1 MLNINAINTFELSKV
16 PSRMNVHRS
25 NFADQLSI
33 MKADRL
39 LQTTRQYNNWQKI
52 RQNDPSRAV
61 KIADLLLERHAF
73 IEGSAPRDENGRTRF
88 DHLTDRLKSEG
99 IHLYKSHQFKN
110 PIFLKSNALSM
121 PGGHISDGVMKTPVT
136 NVDPTVKNLRSR
148 FENKDCLEFL
158 AGILE
163 ESGIAYYGEK
173 GMANTLVAKAR
184 NEGKNTNTY
193 LTGEG
198 ITHAL
203 CKNPVTIHV
212 KSNSSDSFEEIWN
225 KIKPHMKKDAILS
238 FSSQSFGHTGIIE
251 KVADRLTFLNS
262 SGIKGKPK
270 TYKVLAE
277 EPKHEIR
284 TWIQRAQRQKA
295 FLDITIGAIDSKLA
309 SQFDNPSLARR
320 VAPDRNP
327 SLLTSQI
334 VAKDMYETG

>member
-1 MLNINAINTFELSKV
+1 MLSINAINTFELSKV

-73 IEGSAPRDENGRTRF
+73 IEGSAPRDETGRTRF
-88 DHLTDRLKSEG
+88 DHLTDRLKSED

-110 PIFLKSNALSM
+110 PIFSKPDTLSM
-121 PGGHISDGVMKTPVT
+121 PGGLISESVMKTPAS
-136 NVDPTVKNLRSR
+136 NVDTTVKNLRTR

-163 ESGIAYYGEK
+163 QNNIAYYGEN

-198 ITHAL
+198 ITHSL

-212 KSNSSDSFEEIWN
+212 QSNSSDSFEDVWD
-225 KIKPHMKKDAILS
+225 KVKPHIRKGTILS
-238 FSSQSFGHTGIIE
+238 FSSRTFGHTGIIDS
-251 KVADRLTFLNS
+251 VANRPAFLNS
-262 SGIKGKPK
+262 SGVMGKPN

-277 EPKHEIR
+277 DPKKEIR
-284 TWIQRAQRQKA
+284 TWFQRARRQKT
-295 FLDITIGAIDSKLA
+295 FLDITAGTIDPNKALR
-309 SQFDNPSLARR
+309 FDDASLATRGT
-320 VAPDRNP
+320 PGWI
-327 SLLTSQI
+327 S
-334 VAKDMYETG
+334 

>member
-1 MLNINAINTFELSKV
+1 
-16 PSRMNVHRS
+16 
-25 NFADQLSI
+25 
-33 MKADRL
+33 
-39 LQTTRQYNNWQKI
+39 
-52 RQNDPSRAV
+52 
-61 KIADLLLERHAF
+61 
-73 IEGSAPRDENGRTRF
+73 
-88 DHLTDRLKSEG
+88 
-99 IHLYKSHQFKN
+99 
-110 PIFLKSNALSM
+110 
-121 PGGHISDGVMKTPVT
+121 
-136 NVDPTVKNLRSR
+136 
-148 FENKDCLEFL
+148 
-158 AGILE
+158 
-163 ESGIAYYGEK
+163 
-173 GMANTLVAKAR
+173 
-184 NEGKNTNTY
+184 
-193 LTGEG
+193 
-198 ITHAL
+198 
-203 CKNPVTIHV
+203 
-212 KSNSSDSFEEIWN
+212 
-225 KIKPHMKKDAILS
+225 MKKDAILS